1 MSFILQL
8 SYHSHFEARSWEW
21 LFKRRL
27 GTKIGVCSCTVCSS
41 AHVQFTQRL
50 LKHTLLTLL
59 MYTLLIC
66 LCTVCSSCSCTICT
80 TSAHALST
88 HLLMHCVLICTVHS
102 LLIPCTQRCTALH
115 NLCSSCFEFCLAHP
129 TLTLLSAD
137 HAQTTSDHVCTL
149 HCSSYHCLVESW
161 SCSKTAL
168 LFATSAHHTS
178 KFALIILPLHC

>member
-27 GTKIGVCSCTVCSS
+27 GTKIGVCSCTVCS
-41 AHVQFTQRL
+41 
-50 LKHTLLTLL
+50 
-59 MYTLLIC
+59 
-66 LCTVCSSCSCTICT
+66 
-80 TSAHALST
+80 
-88 HLLMHCVLICTVHS
+88 CTVHS
-102 LLIPCTQRCTALH
+102 LLILCTKRCAALH
-115 NLCSSCFEFCLAHP
+115 NLCSSCFEFCFAHP

-149 HCSSYHCLVESW
+149 HCSSYHGSAESW

-168 LFATSAHHTS
+168 LYATSAHHTS
-178 KFALIILPLHC
+178 KFAMIILPLLC